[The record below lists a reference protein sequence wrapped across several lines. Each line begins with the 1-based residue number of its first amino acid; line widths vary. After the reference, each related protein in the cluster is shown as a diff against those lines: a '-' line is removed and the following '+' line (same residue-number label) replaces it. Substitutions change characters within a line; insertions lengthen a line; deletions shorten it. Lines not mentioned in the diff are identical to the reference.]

1 MKDLSMA
8 KVAVI
13 YHSGFGHTKRQ
24 AEAVVRGAEEVPG
37 IEVVIYSV
45 AEAGEDIDVFDDA
58 DAIIFGCPTYM
69 GNVSADMKKFQEIAA
84 SKWFS
89 MDWKDKIAGAFTN
102 SSSFSGDKMNTLSSI
117 MINAMQHGMIYVGT
131 AMFPAPNET
140 DSMENLEGPS
150 SNALN
155 RVGSSIGPAASS
167 FQVNPPQAPGAGDIA
182 TAEAY
187 GRRVANIT
195 LQFKRGLG

>member
-1 MKDLSMA
+1 MT

-24 AEAVVRGAEEVPG
+24 AEAIARGAEEVT
-37 IEVVIYSV
+37 EVEVSIHTVS
-45 AEAGEDIDVFDDA
+45 EAGEDIDIFDDA

-89 MDWKDKIAGAFTN
+89 MGWKNKIAGSFTN
-102 SSSFSGDKMNTLSSI
+102 SSSFSGDKMNTLSSL

-131 AMFPAPNET
+131 AMFPAPNEIE
-140 DSMENLEGPS
+140 SMESLEGPS
-150 SNALN
+150 SNAHN

-167 FQVNPPQAPGAGDIA
+167 FQVNPPQAPGDGDIA

-187 GRRVANIT
+187 GARVANIT
-195 LQFKRGLG
+195 LQFKHGRGEA

>member
-1 MKDLSMA
+1 MA
-8 KVAVI
+8 KVAVV

-24 AEAVVRGAEEVPG
+24 AEAVARGAEEVSG
-37 IEVVIYSV
+37 IEVVLYSV
-45 AEAGEDIDVFDDA
+45 DAAGEDIEVFDDA

-89 MDWKDKIAGAFTN
+89 MGWKDKIAGAFTN

-140 DSMENLEGPS
+140 DSMESLEGPS

-155 RVGSSIGPAASS
+155 RVGSSLGPAASS
-167 FQVNPPQAPGAGDIA
+167 FQVNPPQAPGAGDID

-187 GRRVANIT
+187 GQRVANIT
-195 LQFKRGLG
+195 LQFKRGRG

>member
-1 MKDLSMA
+1 MIKI
-8 KVAVI
+8 AVI

-24 AEAVVRGAEEVPG
+24 AEAVVRGAEGVPEA
-37 IEVVIYSV
+37 EVVLYSV
-45 AEAGEDIDVFDDA
+45 VEAAEDIDVFDA
-58 DAIIFGCPTYM
+58 TDAIIFGCPTYM
-69 GNVSADMKKFQEIAA
+69 GNVSADMKKFQEVAA

-89 MDWKDKIAGAFTN
+89 MGWKDKIAGAFTN
-102 SSSFSGDKMNTLSSI
+102 SSSFSGDKMNTLSSL

-140 DSMENLEGPS
+140 DSMDTLEGPS
-150 SNALN
+150 SKAHN

-187 GRRVANIT
+187 GKRVANIT
-195 LQFKRGLG
+195 LQFKRGRG